1 MGAFG
6 GFSSL
11 MVKSLTLVG
20 CIVGSLSLSA
30 AEPSPSQT
38 QFFEAK
44 IRPILANKCYD
55 CHSAASGKSK
65 GGLFLD
71 TAEAT
76 LKGGNTGPAIVPG
89 NPDKSL
95 LIQAVRY
102 TDPDMQMPPKNK
114 KLSNAEIADLTT
126 WVKMGA
132 PDPRKTATVVSS
144 SSTPRKIE
152 KSDHWAFQPVVRPAI
167 PEVTAKDAVFN
178 PIDAFVVAQQE
189 KKGIQPAPVADKR
202 LLIRRATFDLV
213 GLPPTPEEVE
223 DFLKDTSPKAFEKVI
238 NRLLDS
244 PQYGERWGR
253 FWLDSAR
260 YSDTKGDVK
269 KKKDTPDYPF
279 AWTYRDYVI
288 RAFNQ
293 DKPYNQFIMEQ
304 IAADRLVKGKDN
316 SNLAALGFLTIGQ
329 RFMNNKNDIIDD
341 RIDAVSKSFLG
352 LTVACARCHD
362 HKFDPIPT
370 ADYYSLYGI
379 FASSMEPDTL
389 PAIGTQGTPEQYQDY
404 VKQWTPIQRELQ
416 SLQQFTDK
424 DKRKGAKNLPK
435 PQMTKK
441 EMAEKEVRLKREL
454 NELDETHPAAPVRAM
469 ALVDSPKAA
478 DAPILIRGEAQSPGQ
493 IVPRRFLEVLSGPE
507 RPVFQNGSG
516 RLELAMAIASPKN
529 PLTPRVMVNR
539 IWQHHF
545 GEGLVSTPDDFGN
558 QSTPPTH
565 PELLDYLASEFMK
578 QGWSIKAMHRLIM
591 LSHTYQQ
598 SSANN
603 PTYAQ
608 IDPFNKL
615 LWRANIR
622 RLDFEAVRD
631 SVLAIGGSLDL
642 TQYGRP
648 VELTKEPF
656 ITRRTVYGYIDR
668 SDLPEMFNHF
678 DFANPDMTNGK
689 RTETIVP
696 QQALFMMNSPIV
708 VEQAR
713 NLIELSE
720 FEALKTDDDRINFL
734 YDRILQRPPSSTELR
749 LSQRFITSG
758 PTVLDKPDAVAASA
772 QPRQKKAKG
781 KGKARVTAVQR
792 NREPLT
798 NWAEFAQALFMSNEA
813 TFVN

>member
-1 MGAFG
+1 MFKPTLFNLRAATLLSCVVG
-6 GFSSL
+6 G
-11 MVKSLTLVG
+11 
-20 CIVGSLSLSA
+20 LSLSA
-30 AEPSPSQT
+30 AEPNATQV

-44 IRPILANKCYD
+44 IRPILANKCYS
-55 CHSAASGKSK
+55 CHSAAEGKSK

-76 LKGGNTGPAIVPG
+76 LKGGNTGPAVAPG

-102 TDPDMQMPPKNK
+102 TDADLQMPPKNK
-114 KLSNAEIADLTT
+114 KLSDAEIADLTT

-132 PDPRKTATVVSS
+132 PDPRKSAPVVNTAKRSA
-144 SSTPRKIE
+144 E
-152 KSDHWAFQPVVRPAI
+152 KSDHWAFQPLVKPVI
-167 PEVTAKDAVFN
+167 PEVKDTTFVFN
-178 PIDAFVVAQQE
+178 PIDSFVVAQLE
-189 KKGIQPAPVADKR
+189 NKGIKPSPTADKR
-202 LLIRRATFDLV
+202 LLIRRATFDLI

-223 DFLKDTSPKAFEKVI
+223 DFVKDTSSNAFEKVI

-260 YSDTKGDVK
+260 YSDTKGEVK

-288 RAFNQ
+288 KAFNE

-304 IAADRLVKGKDN
+304 IAADRLGKGSKDN

-329 RFMNNKNDIIDD
+329 RFMGNKNDVIDD
-341 RIDAVSKSFLG
+341 RIDVVSKAFLG

-379 FASSMEPDTL
+379 FASSMEPENL
-389 PAIGTQGTPEQYQDY
+389 PVIGKQGTPEQYQDY
-404 VKQWTPIQRELQ
+404 VKQWAPIQKELQ
-416 SLQQFTDK
+416 ELEQFTDK
-424 DKRKGAKNLPK
+424 DKRKGKAKTAAK
-435 PQMTKK
+435 PVMTKK
-441 EMAEKEVRLKREL
+441 EMAEKVVRLKRQL
-454 NELDETHPAAPVRAM
+454 NELDESHPGAPVRAM
-469 ALVDSPKAA
+469 VLVDSPKAA
-478 DAPILIRGEAQSPGQ
+478 DAAILIRGEAQSPGQ
-493 IVPRRFLEVLSGPE
+493 VVPRRFLEVLSGPE
-507 RPVFQNGSG
+507 RPTFQNGSG
-516 RLELAMAIASPKN
+516 RLELAQAIASPKN
-529 PLTPRVMVNR
+529 PLTPRVMMNR
-539 IWQHHF
+539 VWQHHF
-545 GEGLVSTPDDFGN
+545 GEGIVATPDDFGN
-558 QSTPPTH
+558 QATPPTH
-565 PELLDYLASEFMK
+565 PELLDYLATEFVK
-578 QGWSIKAMHRLIM
+578 QGWSVKAMHRLIM

-608 IDPFNKL
+608 MDPFNKL

-642 TQYGRP
+642 TQYGNP

-668 SDLPEMFNHF
+668 ADLPEMFNHF

-689 RTETIVP
+689 RNETIVP
-696 QQALFMMNSPIV
+696 QQSLFMMNSPIV

-713 NLIELSE
+713 NLVELSE
-720 FEALKTDDDRINFL
+720 FEALKTDDERITFL

-749 LSQRFITSG
+749 LSQRFVSSS
-758 PTVLDKPDAVAASA
+758 PAVLEKPEAVATSPAA
-772 QPRQKKAKG
+772 RQKKGKAKG
-781 KGKARVTAVQR
+781 KGARVTTVQR

-798 NWAEFAQALFMSNEA
+798 VWAEYAHALFMSNEA
-813 TFVN
+813 TFLN

>member
-1 MGAFG
+1 MRKPTSFNLRAATLLSCVVG
-6 GFSSL
+6 G
-11 MVKSLTLVG
+11 
-20 CIVGSLSLSA
+20 LSLAA
-30 AEPSPSQT
+30 AEPNATQV

-44 IRPILANKCYD
+44 IRPILANKCYS
-55 CHSAASGKSK
+55 CHSTAEGKSK
-65 GGLFLD
+65 GGLLLD

-76 LKGGNTGPAIVPG
+76 LKGGNTGPAVVPG
-89 NPDKSL
+89 NLEKSL
-95 LIQAVRY
+95 LIVAVSY
-102 TDPDMQMPPKNK
+102 TDSDLQMPPKNK
-114 KLSNAEIADLTT
+114 KLSDAEIADLTT

-132 PDPRKTATVVSS
+132 PDPRKSAPAVA
-144 SSTPRKIE
+144 SSTSKRPSE
-152 KSDHWAFQPVVRPAI
+152 KSDHWAFQPLVKPAI
-167 PEVTAKDAVFN
+167 PEVKDSTAVFN
-178 PIDAFVVAQQE
+178 PIDAFVVAKLE
-189 KKGIQPAPVADKR
+189 DKGIKPSAVADKR
-202 LLIRRATFDLV
+202 LLIRRATFDLI

-223 DFLKDTSPKAFEKVI
+223 DFVKDTSSNAFEKVV

-260 YSDTKGDVK
+260 YSDTKGEVK
-269 KKKDTPDYPF
+269 KKKDTADYPF

-288 RAFNQ
+288 KSFNE

-304 IAADRLVKGKDN
+304 IAADRLQKGSKDN

-329 RFMNNKNDIIDD
+329 RFMGNKNDVIDD
-341 RIDAVSKSFLG
+341 RIDVVSKTFLG

-379 FASSMEPDTL
+379 FASSMEPETL
-389 PAIGTQGTPEQYQDY
+389 PVIGKKGTPEQYQDY
-404 VKQWTPIQRELQ
+404 VKQWAPIQKQLQ
-416 SLQQFTDK
+416 DLEQFTDK
-424 DKRKGAKNLPK
+424 DKRKGKAKTAAK
-435 PQMTKK
+435 PAMTKK
-441 EMAEKEVRLKREL
+441 EIAEEEVRLKRQL
-454 NELDETHPAAPVRAM
+454 NELDETHPGAPVRAM
-469 ALVDSPKAA
+469 VIVDSPKAA
-478 DAPILIRGEAQSPGQ
+478 DAPVFIRGEAKSPGQ

-507 RPVFQNGSG
+507 RPTFQNGSG
-516 RLELAMAIASPKN
+516 RLELAQAIASPRN
-529 PLTPRVMVNR
+529 PLTPRVMMNR
-539 IWQHHF
+539 VWQHHF
-545 GEGLVSTPDDFGN
+545 GEGIVATPDDLGN
-558 QSTPPTH
+558 QATPPTH
-565 PELLDYLASEFMK
+565 PELLDYLATEFVK

-603 PTYAQ
+603 PTFAQ
-608 IDPFNKL
+608 MDPFNKL

-642 TQYGRP
+642 TQYGNP

-668 SDLPEMFNHF
+668 ADLPEMFNHF

-689 RTETIVP
+689 RNETIVP
-696 QQALFMMNSPIV
+696 QQSLFMMNSPIV

-713 NLIELSE
+713 NLVELSE
-720 FEALKTDDDRINFL
+720 FEALKTDDERINFL

-749 LSQRFITSG
+749 LSQRFITTS
-758 PTVLDKPDAVAASA
+758 PAVLEKPEAVAAGAA
-772 QPRQKKAKG
+772 QRQKGQKKG
-781 KGKARVTAVQR
+781 KGAKKTTVVQR

-798 NWAEFAQALFMSNEA
+798 VWAEYAHALFMSNEA
-813 TFVN
+813 TFLN